1 MTSPIPPGSI
11 IGILGSGQLGR
22 MSALAAAQLGY
33 RTHIYAPDALN
44 SPAAQVS
51 AFNTQAKYED
61 IEALTEFANQ
71 CDIITL
77 EFENLPVDAL
87 EAIHKIT
94 DIRPGLD
101 ILTLTQDRLL
111 EKQFA
116 NDHGLETTPFAAI
129 HCHDDLLKLADIL
142 GDQYIL
148 KTTRFGYD
156 GKGQKRITSPI
167 ISSAQAA
174 EIWQELG
181 SVPLIAEGFIDFQT
195 ELSVIVARS
204 PSGDIQCYEPSENF
218 HQNQI
223 LKRSVVPGNFSESI
237 IVKAQEIA
245 VKFAESLNLAGL
257 IAIELFL
264 TKDQKLLINE
274 FAPRPHNSGHWT
286 QDACLIS
293 QFEQHIRAICDLPLG
308 SSQRIADVEMHN
320 LLGDEALDWLKI
332 TQSPNA
338 GLHLYGKSDVKP
350 GRKMGHVN
358 YLK

>member
-1 MTSPIPPGSI
+1 MASPIPPGSI

-44 SPAAQVS
+44 SPASQVS
-51 AFNTQAKYED
+51 AFNTQANYED
-61 IEALTEFANQ
+61 IEALSEFAHQ

-77 EFENLPVDAL
+77 EFENLPVQAL
-87 EAIHKIT
+87 ESIQAIT

-101 ILTLTQDRLL
+101 ILRLTQDRLL

-116 NDHGLETTPFAAI
+116 NDHGLETAPFAAI
-129 HCHDDLLKLADIL
+129 HSSNDLLKLAEIL

-156 GKGQKRITSPI
+156 GKGQKRISAPITSPT
-167 ISSAQAA
+167 QA
-174 EIWQELG
+174 EDIWQELG
-181 SVPLIAEGFIDFQT
+181 AVPLIAEGFIDFQT

-204 PSGDIQCYEPSENF
+204 PSGDMQCYEPSENF

-223 LKRSVVPGNFSESI
+223 LKRSIVPGNFSESI
-237 IVKAQEIA
+237 IAKAQEIA
-245 VKFAESLNLAGL
+245 MQFAESLELSGL

-308 SSQRIADVEMHN
+308 SPKRVADVEMHN
-320 LLGDEALDWLKI
+320 LLGDEALDWLNI
-332 TQSPNA
+332 TQAANA
-338 GLHLYGKSDVKP
+338 GLHLYGKSEVKP